1 MEKIISVVEHRG
13 GGYLVNDKY
22 SVPND
27 PANIDCQSVQ
37 DWVAEGNTITPF
49 AQSEG
54 YLPYLREKRIG
65 EIKEYGT
72 ALCGA
77 RIEVLGNYRMV
88 EFLAELWPVLNN
100 PASNPDLAYVRD
112 VVVFAKNKINTA
124 KNASAATLEN
134 YDTTRDNWPA

>member
-1 MEKIISVVEHRG
+1 MDITSVVYGRE
-13 GGYLVNDKY
+13 GGYIVNGKY

-27 PANIDCQSVQ
+27 SANRHYQLIQE
-37 DWVAEGNTITPF
+37 WVAEGNIVTPF
-49 AQSEG
+49 EQSEG

-77 RIEVLGNYRMV
+77 RIEVLGDYRMV

-112 VVVFAKNKINTA
+112 VVVFAKNRINTA
-124 KNASAATLEN
+124 KSATAATLEN
-134 YDTTRDNWPA
+134 YDVTQDNWPA